1 MKRYPTIAKTVTLP
15 QSLYEQAEKII
26 EIEDTNFSY
35 VVRDALKLYVA
46 RYEGEVKDTLKV
58 DV

>member
-1 MKRYPTIAKTVTLP
+1 MKRYPKIAKTVTLP

-35 VVRDALKLYVA
+35 VVRDALKLYVKS
-46 RYEGEVKDTLKV
+46 YEGKVKE
-58 DV
+58 